1 MLERMDAYSH
11 GAAIQL
17 ITALDYGV
25 DAESFGD
32 ADAWSFMQDLVNEFA
47 SRGKGLNQA
56 QLVALRNFGIGIS
69 MRPGSPLGGYK
80 PALEAAFGPSQLSP
94 EDFDALVKWAHAQV
108 NGGGP
113 SVQTARTTSVKL
125 DMEFGTTDGWHKKTD
140 LK

>member
-1 MLERMDAYSH
+1 MFQVMDAYAH
-11 GAAIQL
+11 RAAIRF

-47 SRGKGLNQA
+47 SQGKGLNQV

-69 MRPGSPLGGYK
+69 MRPGSSLGGYK
-80 PALEAAFGPSQLSP
+80 PALEAAFGPCQMSA
-94 EDFDALVKWAHAQV
+94 EDFDTLVRWAHAQV

-113 SVQTARTTSVKL
+113 AVQTVRNTTVKL
-125 DMEFGTTDGWHKKTD
+125 DSEFGTTDGWHKKTD